1 MTTIIG
7 TFMSMF
13 GRARLALVRG
23 LDYNGFIVAELRSEN
38 FEPRA
43 ENATLKAAI
52 EADRFEECRQ
62 AATERP
68 DKGEAA
74 LQWVAELD
82 VAGLAQVI
90 RDSNDEPW
98 PTHVVPSDPHAQAA
112 PDYIHAAVE
121 GAPEN
126 GEHR

>member
-43 ENATLKAAI
+43 ENAALKSAI
-52 EADRFEECRQ
+52 EADRFEGWWQ

-74 LQWVAELD
+74 LRWVAELA

-90 RDSNDEPW
+90 RDNDEPW
-98 PTHVVPSDPHAQAA
+98 PTHVFPSDRYAQAA
-112 PDYIHAAVE
+112 PDHIRAAVE